1 MLPRCWGVSAL
12 GCHKGV
18 LKMIAGYID
27 RIEEGIA
34 VILLNDGD
42 YQLNYPA
49 ELLPENLGEGDYIN
63 LSIEKDEEKQET
75 MLQEALFLMDD

>member
-1 MLPRCWGVSAL
+1 
-12 GCHKGV
+12 
-18 LKMIAGYID
+18 MISGYID

-42 YQLNYPA
+42 YKLNYPA

-63 LSIEKDEEKQET
+63 LSMEKDEEKQEA
-75 MLQEALFLMDD
+75 MLQEALSLMDD

>member
-1 MLPRCWGVSAL
+1 MWQWIVVL
-12 GCHKGV
+12 HKGV
-18 LKMIAGYID
+18 QKMISGYID

-49 ELLPENLGEGDYIN
+49 ELLPEDLGEGDYIV
-63 LSIEKDEEKQET
+63 LSLKKDKEKQEA
-75 MLQEALFLMDD
+75 MLREALALMED

>member
-1 MLPRCWGVSAL
+1 
-12 GCHKGV
+12 
-18 LKMIAGYID
+18 MISGYID

-49 ELLPENLGEGDYIN
+49 ELLPEDLGEGDYIV
-63 LSIEKDEEKQET
+63 LSMEKDAKKQDE
-75 MLQEALFLMDD
+75 MLQEALSLMDD

>member
-1 MLPRCWGVSAL
+1 MLS
-12 GCHKGV
+12 
-18 LKMIAGYID
+18 GYID
-27 RIEEGIA
+27 RIEEGVA

-75 MLQEALFLMDD
+75 MLQEALSLMYD

>member
-1 MLPRCWGVSAL
+1 M
-12 GCHKGV
+12 GCNKGV
-18 LKMIAGYID
+18 LKMISGYID

-49 ELLPENLGEGDYIN
+49 ELLPETQSDTGSFSEILI
-63 LSIEKDEEKQET
+63 S
-75 MLQEALFLMDD
+75 

>member
-1 MLPRCWGVSAL
+1 
-12 GCHKGV
+12 
-18 LKMIAGYID
+18 MISGYID

-49 ELLPENLGEGDYIN
+49 ELLPEDLGEGDYII
-63 LSIEKDEEKQET
+63 LSLKKDEEKQEA
-75 MLQEALFLMDD
+75 LLREALALMED

>member
-1 MLPRCWGVSAL
+1 MCWGVSAL
-12 GCHKGV
+12 GCNKEV
-18 LKMIAGYID
+18 LKMISGYID

-63 LSIEKDEEKQET
+63 LSIEKDEEKQEA
-75 MLQEALFLMDD
+75 MLQEALSLMDD

>member
-1 MLPRCWGVSAL
+1 
-12 GCHKGV
+12 
-18 LKMIAGYID
+18 MISGYID

-42 YQLNYPA
+42 YHLNYPA

-63 LSIEKDEEKQET
+63 LSIEKDEKKQEA
-75 MLQEALFLMDD
+75 MLQEALSLMDD